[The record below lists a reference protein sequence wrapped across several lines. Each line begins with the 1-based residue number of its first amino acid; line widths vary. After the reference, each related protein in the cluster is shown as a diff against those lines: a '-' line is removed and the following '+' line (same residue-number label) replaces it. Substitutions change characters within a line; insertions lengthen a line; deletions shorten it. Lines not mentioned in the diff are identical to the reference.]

1 LNLVD
6 AGPLMALLDRTDPHH
21 IVCVAATKTLPYGPL
36 LTTWPCFTEAMHLL
50 YRAGGSSSQQELW
63 REVIDGRLLLHE
75 SSDDELLRMR
85 DLMAK
90 YRDLPMDLA
99 DASVVAAAETIGQR
113 NVFTLDHHFRI
124 YRLGDGSAFE
134 VVP

>member
-1 LNLVD
+1 
-6 AGPLMALLDRTDPHH
+6 MALLHGSH
-21 IVCVAATKTLPYGPL
+21 ASALPS
-36 LTTWPCFTEAMHLL
+36 
-50 YRAGGSSSQQELW
+50 RGSSSQQELW

-75 SSDDELLRMR
+75 FSDDELLRMR